1 MNKKIRIAL
10 IAIGSLLFL
19 GLLIFISTH
28 KFDDSHLR
36 IEGIRVRLQD
46 QYALL
51 IDGCDEETKNIA
63 YCEKTVKVK
72 DKEEKVVFQFKDF
85 MKDGYPSALIGTIN
99 GKEFYKRE
107 GLDLKNNPQANYTI
121 VLNIEVIEDVI
132 VFTITEG
139 ASGRGT
145 TLYAIDVNG
154 NVILKEFTLDEE
166 DMLIKD
172 YIDFIKIE
180 NNKIKVYASRLDTTG
195 NYKGKSVCEAK
206 SKDVVEAYYT
216 YTYKDGKFTKKQ
228 TDTITAKE
236 YIKENE
242 VTCENE
248 K

>member
-1 MNKKIRIAL
+1 MNKKIKIAL
-10 IAIGSLLFL
+10 IAIGSLLII

-36 IEGIRVRLQD
+36 IEGIRVKLND
-46 QYALL
+46 QYALI

-63 YCEKTVKVK
+63 YCEKKIKVNEK
-72 DKEEKVVFQFKDF
+72 DEKVIFEFKDF
-85 MKDGYPSALIGTIN
+85 MKDGYPSTLVASIN

-121 VLNIEVIEDVI
+121 VLNMEAIEDVI

-145 TLYAIDVNG
+145 TLYAIDPNG
-154 NVILKEFTLDEE
+154 NVILKEYALDDE

-172 YIDFIKIE
+172 YVDFIKIE
-180 NNKIKVYASRLDTTG
+180 DNKIKVYASRIDLSG
-195 NYKGKSVCEAK
+195 NYNGKSVCEAK
-206 SKDVVEAYYT
+206 SKDIVEAYYT
-216 YTYKDGKFTKKQ
+216 YTYKNGKFTKKQ

-236 YIKENE
+236 YIKDNKI
-242 VTCENE
+242 TCENE